1 MTDPAAT
8 PPRPRRIGLNVEF
21 EQIPVIPHETTPP
34 PRPRSIPGRGRGRS
48 CDPAAT
54 PPRTN
59 RFTASTCRQCGAITI
74 TGTIHGL
81 RLDLEPATLND
92 LTEYQAL
99 ADGIPTYDLWPDRTA
114 RRRHLEE
121 IKHPERVPRHAR
133 HTCGTTYGTDPRP
146 EPPAQPAPT
155 DDTPPF

>member
-1 MTDPAAT
+1 MTTVEPW
-8 PPRPRRIGLNVEF
+8 NV
-21 EQIPVIPHETTPP
+21 
-34 PRPRSIPGRGRGRS
+34 PRSASANRPQKGTSLEAFTYIQDVFDAGGDTG
-48 CDPAAT
+48 T
-54 PPRTN
+54 VEVPRFHGPT
-59 RFTASTCRQCGAITI
+59 RRTDKFTASTCRQCGHIILA
-74 TGTIHGL
+74 GQIHGL

-121 IKHPERVPRHAR
+121 IKWPERVPRHAR

-146 EPPAQPAPT
+146 QPPAQPVIT

>member
-1 MTDPAAT
+1 MNLPQTSRADFTPLTRGNTNLPQPA
-8 PPRPRRIGLNVEF
+8 LNL
-21 EQIPVIPHETTPP
+21 PW
-34 PRPRSIPGRGRGRS
+34 GRS
-48 CDPAAT
+48 QPALIPA
-54 PPRTN
+54 PPVRRAGSRGQVRGE
-59 RFTASTCRQCGAITI
+59 RFGASTCHKCGHIILA
-74 TGTIHGL
+74 GQIHGL
-81 RLDLEPATLND
+81 RLDLEPAMLND
-92 LTEYQAL
+92 LTEYRAL
-99 ADGIPTYDLWPDRTA
+99 ADRVPTYDLWPDRTA

>member
-1 MTDPAAT
+1 MTTVEPW
-8 PPRPRRIGLNVEF
+8 NV
-21 EQIPVIPHETTPP
+21 
-34 PRPRSIPGRGRGRS
+34 PRSASAKRPQKGTSLEAFTYIQDVFDAGGDTG
-48 CDPAAT
+48 T
-54 PPRTN
+54 VEVPRFHGPT
-59 RFTASTCRQCGAITI
+59 RRTDKFTASACRQCGRIILA
-74 TGTIHGL
+74 GQIHGL

-121 IKHPERVPRHAR
+121 IKWPERVPRHAR

-146 EPPAQPAPT
+146 KPPAQPVIT